1 MNEHG
6 ELVFPHPQSPD
17 HIVPRPFTDDQ
28 VWTPTVLLAHQLA
41 YYRSLA
47 DLTAEEP
54 VTQAVVTVP
63 AWWNQ
68 AQRRAYR
75 DALELAGLQ
84 CLSMI
89 GEGTGVGLNYAMTR
103 TFPDFDPAT
112 GEGSKE
118 YVVVYDSGALN
129 TVATVLGFYQTSHKP
144 SPKSKVLINTTHVEA
159 LGVGW
164 GDVGALQ
171 FDVAVRDILVED
183 FIKKTGKTGVRDDSR
198 AMLKLGREA
207 VRVKQ
212 ILSANRESRANIESL
227 YDDIDFRTT
236 VTRAELDEKFAGK
249 MGEFMN
255 PIKEALDGA
264 GLELDDVSAV
274 LLFGGNTRIPLVQS
288 ALRDVLGDK
297 ESLIAQNVNADEGA
311 VLGAAFYAAS
321 LSRQFKMK
329 SIEVQERSL
338 WDVTLDGEVIF
349 PRGTPQGSRK
359 AVLLKPED
367 EMTLQI
373 DQDKTPI
380 ISVSIPEVAGAVA
393 NFTGTSPAVNITVRY
408 DARGIISVANVQL
421 VSNGTHEEDSGG
433 MAGAIKGLFGKKDK
447 DGEEA
452 ASEEGEDAAE
462 EATVAA
468 PKTKPRVALKF
479 REKVLGYQ
487 PLTGEAKK
495 IASSRLSTISTY
507 EKAMQ
512 AREEARNHLEG
523 YLYKLQ
529 NMLEDELEHKAV
541 QDFSTEAE
549 RNALTKLLAETFE
562 WLHEYAESA
571 NVETLLGKKLAIET
585 LENPIATRFE
595 EYNARPD
602 AQQALHVAL
611 LVGKE
616 FVKEA
621 RANNTAAL
629 EAVKEAE
636 ARGDVAPPPKYTD
649 AEIDDIVKLL
659 KDVGTWFDENMKEQ
673 VKLHEDKA
681 ANPVIF
687 VKDMEE
693 KGKQVQSAVLRLSSR
708 KAPRAPRKPKAK
720 EPVAEEPAQEEPAP
734 EATEEQNS
742 EAPRH
747 EEL

>member
-1 MNEHG
+1 M
-6 ELVFPHPQSPD
+6 
-17 HIVPRPFTDDQ
+17 
-28 VWTPTVLLAHQLA
+28 
-41 YYRSLA
+41 
-47 DLTAEEP
+47 
-54 VTQAVVTVP
+54 TQAVVTVP

-75 DALELAGLQ
+75 DALELAGFQ
-84 CLSMI
+84 CLAMI

-129 TVATVLGFYQTSHKP
+129 TVATVLGFYQTSYKP
-144 SPKSKVLINTTHVEA
+144 TPKSKILINTTHVDA

-171 FDVAVRDILVED
+171 FDVAVRDILVD
-183 FIKKTGKTGVRDDSR
+183 AFIRQSGKKEVANDPR

-227 YDDIDFRTT
+227 YEDIDFRAM
-236 VTRAELDEKFAGK
+236 VSRASLEEKFAGK

-255 PIKEALDGA
+255 PIKEALNGA
-264 GLELDDVSAV
+264 DLTLDDVSSV

-329 SIEVQERSL
+329 SIEIQERSL
-338 WDVTLDGEVIF
+338 WDVTLDGEVVF
-349 PRGTPQGSRK
+349 PRGTPQGTRK
-359 AVLLKPED
+359 AVLVKPEGD
-367 EMTLQI
+367 EMNLQI
-373 DQDKTPI
+373 DQDGTPI
-380 ISVSIPEVAGAVA
+380 ISVTIPDLASTVA
-393 NFTGTSPAVNITVRY
+393 NFTGSSPAVNITLRY
-408 DARGIISVANVQL
+408 DARGIISVANAQL
-421 VSNGTHEEDSGG
+421 VSNGTQEAETGG
-433 MAGAIKGLFGKKDK
+433 MAGAIKGLFGNKDK
-447 DGEEA
+447 KEDSEEA
-452 ASEEGEDAAE
+452 ASEEANDSATAE
-462 EATVAA
+462 NATTIAS
-468 PKTKPRVALKF
+468 KTKPRVSLKF
-479 REKVLGYQ
+479 REKPLGYQ
-487 PLTGEAKK
+487 PLSGEAKK
-495 IASSRLSTISTY
+495 IASSRLAAISTY

-529 NMLEDELEHKAV
+529 NLLDENEDHKAI
-541 QDFSTEAE
+541 QEFSTKAE
-549 RNALTKLLAETFE
+549 RKTLSSLVADTFD
-562 WLHEYAESA
+562 WLHENAESA
-571 NVETLLGKKLAIET
+571 NVETLIGKKVAIET
-585 LENPIATRFE
+585 LEAPIATRFQE
-595 EYNARPD
+595 WNERPKAID
-602 AQQALHVAL
+602 NLQTAL

-616 FVKEA
+616 FVTEA
-621 RANNTAAL
+621 RANNTAAE

-636 ARGDVAPPPKYTD
+636 ARGDTAAPPKFTE
-649 AEIDDIVKLL
+649 AEIVEVEKLL
-659 KDVGTWFDENMKEQ
+659 NEVGEWVDENMKEQ
-673 VKLHEDKA
+673 VKINDDKT

-687 VKDMEE
+687 CKDIEE
-693 KGKQVQSAVLRLSSR
+693 RGKQLQAAVLRLTSR
-708 KAPRAPRKPKAK
+708 KAPRAPRKPKVK
-720 EPVAEEPAQEEPAP
+720 ETASPAP
-734 EATEEQNS
+734 EATTTTAEETQDT
-742 EAPRH
+742 EVPRH